1 MIGCRILASWTT
13 LKSVTEIRNPDMLIR
28 YPQNMVRYV
37 DLKELI
43 RFLWNVPEIC
53 PVGWRT
59 MKASSGD
66 HSWIYHHNY
75 QSIQLRK
82 NEHLCIITT
91 GVRYRPIN
99 RVG

>member
-13 LKSVTEIRNPDMLIR
+13 LKSVAEIRNPDMLIG

-59 MKASSGD
+59 MKAAAVIAQLDLPSQISK
-66 HSWIYHHNY
+66 HSTAE
-75 QSIQLRK
+75 K
-82 NEHLCIITT
+82 
-91 GVRYRPIN
+91 
-99 RVG
+99 

>member
-1 MIGCRILASWTT
+1 MSDPCFMDWTT
-13 LKSVTEIRNPDMLIR
+13 LKSVTEIRNPDMLIG

-53 PVGWRT
+53 PVGWWT

-66 HSWIYHHNY
+66 HSWIYHH
-75 QSIQLRK
+75 
-82 NEHLCIITT
+82 ITNIKAFNC
-91 GVRYRPIN
+91 GKMNICA
-99 RVG
+99 

>member
-13 LKSVTEIRNPDMLIR
+13 LKSVTEIRNPDMLIG

-53 PVGWRT
+53 PVGWWT

-66 HSWIYHHNY
+66 HSWIYHH
-75 QSIQLRK
+75 
-82 NEHLCIITT
+82 ITNIKAFNC
-91 GVRYRPIN
+91 GKMNICA
-99 RVG
+99 